1 MPTIIQRIQHAWNAF
16 RSPRDPTYTDYG
28 RSNSTR
34 PDRFHFTRGNER
46 SIVTTVF
53 NRIAVDTAAVTIEHV
68 ELDQNGRYKNTLTT
82 GLNTCL
88 TLSAN
93 EDQTGRSFIQ
103 DVVHSMFDEGCVAI
117 VPVVTNSDPRNSS
130 FDILNMRT
138 GKVIQWYPHHVTI
151 RVYNEDTGLQQDITL
166 PKSVVGIVENPFYAI
181 MNEPNSTLQRLI
193 RKLNL
198 LDYVD
203 EQSSSGKID
212 LIIQLPYVFKSEA
225 RKKQAEDRRKAIEE
239 QLAGSKYGIAYT
251 DGTEKVTQL
260 NRSIENNI
268 WTEVKDLQAMLYN
281 QLGITEAVLNGSAD
295 EQTMIN
301 YYNNTIEPI
310 LSAISLEMQR
320 KFLTQ
325 NARTRG
331 QAIRFYRDAFK
342 LVPVKVL
349 AELADKFTRN
359 EIATSNELR
368 SVIGWKPVDDP
379 KADMLINSNL
389 NHTEGEMGLEGM
401 GALPGMENGD
411 DGQKSAR
418 YYGGKLIVDALLDQP
433 LTRSLN

>member
-16 RSPRDPTYTDYG
+16 RSPRDPTYRDYG
-28 RSNSTR
+28 RSYATR

-68 ELDQNGRYKNTLTT
+68 ELDKNGRYKNTLTT

-117 VPVVTNSDPRNSS
+117 VPVVTSNDPKRSS
-130 FDILNMRT
+130 YDVLNVRT
-138 GKVIQWYPHHVTI
+138 GKIIQWYPHHITV
-151 RVYNEDTGLQQDITL
+151 RVYNEDTGLQQDVLL
-166 PKSVVGIVENPFYAI
+166 PKSVVGIVENPFYSI

-212 LIIQLPYVFKSEA
+212 LIIQLPYVIKSEA
-225 RKKQAEDRRKAIEE
+225 RKKQAEERRRNIED
-239 QLAGSKYGIAYT
+239 QLSGSKYGIAYT

-331 QAIRFYRDAFK
+331 QAIRFYRDAFR
-342 LVPVKVL
+342 LVPVATV

-359 EIATSNELR
+359 EIASSNEIR
-368 SVIGWKPVDDP
+368 SILGWRPSDDP
-379 KADMLINSNL
+379 RADMLINSNL
-389 NHTEGEMGLEGM
+389 NHSGEEMGLGGLGGTLLGDGDSEG
-401 GALPGMENGD
+401 EQRRYTNG
-411 DGQKSAR
+411 KF
-418 YYGGKLIVDALLDQP
+418 IVD
-433 LTRSLN
+433 SLRDMPVTA

>member
-1 MPTIIQRIQHAWNAF
+1 
-16 RSPRDPTYTDYG
+16 
-28 RSNSTR
+28 
-34 PDRFHFTRGNER
+34 
-46 SIVTTVF
+46 
-53 NRIAVDTAAVTIEHV
+53 
-68 ELDQNGRYKNTLTT
+68 
-82 GLNTCL
+82 
-88 TLSAN
+88 
-93 EDQTGRSFIQ
+93 
-103 DVVHSMFDEGCVAI
+103 MFDEGCVAI
-117 VPVVTNSDPRNSS
+117 VPVVTSSDPRNSS

-212 LIIQLPYVFKSEA
+212 LIIQLPYVIKSEA

-342 LVPVKVL
+342 LVPATTL

-359 EIATSNELR
+359 EIATSNEFR

-389 NHTEGEMGLEGM
+389 NHNEGELGM
-401 GALPGMENGD
+401 ANLKTNPMATAGD
-411 DGQKSAR
+411 DTQKSSR
-418 YYGGKLIVDALLDQP
+418 YYGGKLVVDALLNYP
-433 LTRSLN
+433 LTKSLN

>member
-1 MPTIIQRIQHAWNAF
+1 MPTIMQRIQHAWNAF
-16 RSPRDPTYTDYG
+16 RSPRDPTYTSVGPSYG
-28 RSNSTR
+28 YR

-68 ELDQNGRYKNTLTT
+68 ELDQDGRYKNTLTT

-117 VPVVTNSDPRNSS
+117 VPVVTDSNPLFTQSYDVFS
-130 FDILNMRT
+130 MRT
-138 GKVIQWYPHHVTI
+138 GKIVQWYPHHVKV
-151 RVYNEDTGLQQDITL
+151 RVYNEDTGQQQDVLL
-166 PKSVVGIVENPFYAI
+166 PKSMVGIIENPFYAI

-212 LIIQLPYVFKSEA
+212 LIIQLPYVIKSDA
-225 RKKQAEDRRKAIEE
+225 RKKQAEERRQAIED

-268 WTEVKDLQAMLYN
+268 WAEVKDLQAMLYN
-281 QLGITEAVLNGSAD
+281 QLGITEAVLNGTAD

-310 LSAISLEMQR
+310 LSAIALEMQR
-320 KFLTQ
+320 KFLTK

-342 LVPVKVL
+342 LVPVNTL

-368 SVIGWKPVDDP
+368 QIIGWKPSDDP
-379 KADMLINSNL
+379 KADMLINANL
-389 NHTEGEMGLEGM
+389 NHTDEELNLGGVV
-401 GALPGMENGD
+401 D
-411 DGQKSAR
+411 DGSR
-418 YYGGKLIVDALLDQP
+418 GKLLVDKYLSQP
-433 LTRSLN
+433 MRRTTK

>member
-1 MPTIIQRIQHAWNAF
+1 
-16 RSPRDPTYTDYG
+16 
-28 RSNSTR
+28 
-34 PDRFHFTRGNER
+34 
-46 SIVTTVF
+46 
-53 NRIAVDTAAVTIEHV
+53 
-68 ELDQNGRYKNTLTT
+68 
-82 GLNTCL
+82 
-88 TLSAN
+88 
-93 EDQTGRSFIQ
+93 
-103 DVVHSMFDEGCVAI
+103 
-117 VPVVTNSDPRNSS
+117 
-130 FDILNMRT
+130 
-138 GKVIQWYPHHVTI
+138 
-151 RVYNEDTGLQQDITL
+151 
-166 PKSVVGIVENPFYAI
+166 
-181 MNEPNSTLQRLI
+181 
-193 RKLNL
+193 
-198 LDYVD
+198 
-203 EQSSSGKID
+203 
-212 LIIQLPYVFKSEA
+212 
-225 RKKQAEDRRKAIEE
+225 
-239 QLAGSKYGIAYT
+239 
-251 DGTEKVTQL
+251 
-260 NRSIENNI
+260 
-268 WTEVKDLQAMLYN
+268 MLYN

>member
-1 MPTIIQRIQHAWNAF
+1 MPTIMQRIQHAWNAF
-16 RSPRDPTYTDYG
+16 RSPRDPTYTSVGPSYG
-28 RSNSTR
+28 YR

-68 ELDQNGRYKNTLTT
+68 ELDQDGRYKNTLTT
-82 GLNTCL
+82 GLNMCL

-117 VPVVTNSDPRNSS
+117 VPVVTDSNPLFTQSYDVFS
-130 FDILNMRT
+130 MRT
-138 GKVIQWYPHHVTI
+138 GKIVQWYPHHVKV
-151 RVYNEDTGLQQDITL
+151 RVYNEDIGQQQDVLL
-166 PKSVVGIVENPFYAI
+166 PKSMVGIIENPFYAI

-212 LIIQLPYVFKSEA
+212 LIIQLPYVIKSDA
-225 RKKQAEDRRKAIEE
+225 RKRQAEERRQAIED

-268 WTEVKDLQAMLYN
+268 WAEVKDLQAMLYN
-281 QLGITEAVLNGSAD
+281 QLGITEAVLNGTAD

-310 LSAISLEMQR
+310 LSAIALEMQR
-320 KFLTQ
+320 KFLTK

-342 LVPVKVL
+342 LVPVNTL

-368 SVIGWKPVDDP
+368 QIIGWKPSDDP
-379 KADMLINSNL
+379 KADMLINANL
-389 NHTEGEMGLEGM
+389 NHTDEELNLGGGV
-401 GALPGMENGD
+401 D
-411 DGQKSAR
+411 DGSR
-418 YYGGKLIVDALLDQP
+418 GKLLVDKYLSQP
-433 LTRSLN
+433 MRRTTK

>member
-16 RSPRDPTYTDYG
+16 RNPRDPTFTSVGPSYG
-28 RSNSTR
+28 YR

-68 ELDQNGRYKNTLTT
+68 KLDQNGRYKDTLQT

-117 VPVVTNSDPRNSS
+117 VPIVTDSNPQFTQTYDV
-130 FDILNMRT
+130 FNMRT
-138 GKVIQWYPHHVTI
+138 GKIVQWYPHHVKV
-151 RVYNEDTGLQQDITL
+151 RVYNEDTGQQQDVLL
-166 PKSVVGIVENPFYAI
+166 PKSMVGIVENPFYAI

-212 LIIQLPYVFKSEA
+212 LIIQLPYVIKSEA
-225 RKKQAEDRRKAIEE
+225 RKKQAEDRRRAIEE

-281 QLGITEAVLNGSAD
+281 QLGITEAVLNGTAD

-310 LSAISLEMQR
+310 LSAIALEMQR

-342 LVPVKVL
+342 LVPVNTL

-368 SVIGWKPVDDP
+368 SIIGWKPSDDP
-379 KADMLINSNL
+379 KADMLINANL
-389 NHTEGEMGLEGM
+389 NHTDEELNIGGEA
-401 GALPGMENGD
+401 GAG
-411 DGQKSAR
+411 SR
-418 YYGGKLIVDALLDQP
+418 GKLLV
-433 LTRSLN
+433 SKYLNEPVSRTTK

>member
-16 RSPRDPTYTDYG
+16 RSPRDPTYRDYG
-28 RSNSTR
+28 RSYATR

-53 NRIAVDTAAVTIEHV
+53 NRIAVDAAAITIEHV
-68 ELDQNGRYKNTLTT
+68 ELDKNGRYKNTLTT
-82 GLNTCL
+82 GLNSCL

-103 DVVHSMFDEGCVAI
+103 DVIHSMLDEGCVAI
-117 VPVVTNSDPRNSS
+117 VPVVTTSDPRRSS
-130 FDILNMRT
+130 YDILNLRT
-138 GKVIQWYPHHVTI
+138 GKVTQWYPHHVTVRI
-151 RVYNEDTGLQQDITL
+151 YNEDTGLQQDVLL
-166 PKSVVGIVENPFYAI
+166 PKSVVGIVENPFYSI

-212 LIIQLPYVFKSEA
+212 LIIRLPYVIKSEA
-225 RKKQAEDRRKAIEE
+225 RKKQAEERRKRIED

-331 QAIRFYRDAFK
+331 QAIRFYRDAFR
-342 LVPVKVL
+342 LVPVATI
-349 AELADKFTRN
+349 AELSDKFTRN
-359 EIATSNELR
+359 EIASSNEIR
-368 SVIGWKPVDDP
+368 SILGWRPSDDP
-379 KADMLINSNL
+379 RADMLINSNL
-389 NHTEGEMGLEGM
+389 NHSGEEMGLGGLEGVEM
-401 GALPGMENGD
+401 GEDAT
-411 DGQKSAR
+411 R
-418 YYGGKLIVDALLDQP
+418 YNSGKFIVDALREKP
-433 LTRSLN
+433 LAG

>member
-16 RSPRDPTYTDYG
+16 RNPRDPTHSYG
-28 RSNSTR
+28 RSYSYR

-68 ELDQNGRYKNTLTT
+68 ELDKNGRYKNTLAT

-93 EDQTGRSFIQ
+93 EDQSGRSFMQ
-103 DVVHSMFDEGCVAI
+103 DAVHSMFDEGCVAI
-117 VPVVTNSDPRNSS
+117 VPVVTSS
-130 FDILNMRT
+130 NPQSGSYDILNMRT
-138 GKVIQWYPHHVTI
+138 GKIIQWFPHHVTV
-151 RVYNEDTGLQQDITL
+151 RVYNEDTGLQQDITMS
-166 PKSVVGIVENPFYAI
+166 KSYVGIVENPFYAI

-212 LIIQLPYVFKSEA
+212 LIIQLPYVIKSDA
-225 RKKQAEDRRKAIEE
+225 RRKQADERRKAIED

-260 NRSIENNI
+260 NRSVENNI
-268 WTEVKDLQAMLYN
+268 WAEVKDLQAMLYN
-281 QLGITEAVLNGSAD
+281 QLGVTEAVLNGTAD

-342 LVPVKVL
+342 LVPVNSL

-359 EIATSNELR
+359 EIATTNEIR
-368 SVIGWKPVDDP
+368 SIIGWKPSDDP
-379 KADMLINSNL
+379 KADMLINANL
-389 NHTEGEMGLEGM
+389 NHTNEELGI
-401 GALPGMENGD
+401 A
-411 DGQKSAR
+411 DGNVDGVNTPDAAR
-418 YYGGKLIVDALLDQP
+418 SHGRLIVESL
-433 LTRSLN
+433 RSRPFRH